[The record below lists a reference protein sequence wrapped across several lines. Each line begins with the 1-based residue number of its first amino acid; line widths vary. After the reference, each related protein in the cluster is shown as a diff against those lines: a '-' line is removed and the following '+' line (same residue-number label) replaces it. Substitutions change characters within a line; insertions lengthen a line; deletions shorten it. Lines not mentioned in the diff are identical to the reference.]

1 MAEDRRKGRKASAP
15 ASAHR
20 AQRRVNLYVWG
31 FRGIISLLVLWG
43 LAFVLVVPRD
53 DTPLDYALTSAA
65 FLIPLSIGLVMAA
78 IASSMQVGLERGMR
92 GQPAARRV
100 QLEDIAMRDEVTQI
114 FNRRYFYQRFQQEME
129 KAQGLGRP
137 LGLVLLDVDDLKTIN
152 DTFGHR
158 GGDEVLAAV
167 GRILVE
173 ETRGGDVPARVGGDE
188 FAVLMP
194 EADKRG
200 MSAATRRIQGAL
212 EAATVYESSGASL
225 KPQVSLGASGY
236 PWGGSNVDEVMHSAE
251 SELSAAKA
259 ARREQPAAVE
269 TEVQCPVRK
278 GT

>member
-1 MAEDRRKGRKASAP
+1 MAEDRKKRRKGSAP
-15 ASAHR
+15 PSAHR
-20 AQRRVNLYVWG
+20 AQRRVSLYVWG
-31 FRGIISLLVLWG
+31 FRVIVSMLVLWG

-53 DTPLDYALTSAA
+53 DTPLDYALTAAA

-78 IASSMQVGLERGMR
+78 IASSMQVNVERGLR
-92 GQPAARRV
+92 GQPVARSV
-100 QLEDIAMRDEVTQI
+100 QEQDIAMRDELTQLS
-114 FNRRYFYQRFQQEME
+114 NRRYFYRRFQQEMDE
-129 KAQGLGRP
+129 AQGLGRP
-137 LGLVLLDVDDLKTIN
+137 LGVLLLDVDDLKTIN

-158 GGDEVLAAV
+158 AGDEVLAAV

-212 EAATVYESSGASL
+212 DAATVYESSGASL

-236 PWGGSNVDEVMHSAE
+236 PWGGSSMDETMQSAE
-251 SELSAAKA
+251 SELRAAKA
-259 ARREQPAAVE
+259 ARCDHPAAVE